1 MSKKE
6 WLRFWLVFVVVV
18 AFAVAAMLLG
28 ACGRPV
34 SAPLPPI
41 TCATY
46 QAPDGTWMEEDNEP
60 VDDDPCDTEMDYPKP
75 ARTTAK
81 PAAKPSVKASPAKP
95 ASTPLG
101 GRKKRF

>member
-1 MSKKE
+1 MTRKQ
-6 WLRFWLVFVVVV
+6 WLRFWLIFVVVV
-18 AFAVAAMLLG
+18 AFAVAATLLG
-28 ACGRPV
+28 ACARRGPV
-34 SAPLPPI
+34 TVPI
-41 TCATY
+41 VTCATY

-75 ARTTAK
+75 VRTTAK
-81 PAAKPSVKASPAKP
+81 PAAKPSAKASPAKP

>member
-1 MSKKE
+1 MTRIP
-6 WLRFWLVFVVVV
+6 WWIWAWIAVLAMAIV
-18 AFAVAAMLLG
+18 AILLG
-28 ACGRPV
+28 ACGRAG
-34 SAPLPPI
+34 SAPVLPPI

-60 VDDDPCDTEMDYPKP
+60 VDDDPCDTEMDYPKSV
-75 ARTTAK
+75 RTT
-81 PAAKPSVKASPAKP
+81 AKPSVKASPAKP

>member
-1 MSKKE
+1 MTRIP
-6 WLRFWLVFVVVV
+6 WWIWVWITFLTLGAVVI
-18 AFAVAAMLLG
+18 LLG
-28 ACGRPV
+28 ACASREV
-34 SAPLPPI
+34 APWPAQV
-41 TCATY
+41 CATY

-75 ARTTAK
+75 VRTTAK

-95 ASTPLG
+95 VSTPLG